1 MTKKDFTDLGV
12 SEELATK
19 AAEASKKELESYV
32 QKSKYDLVVT
42 EKETLEIQIKEH
54 CKQLE
59 ELKKAAKGSEELEK
73 KVKELQDDA
82 AASKAKY
89 EKQINDIQLNHAID
103 TALKEAKAKN
113 AKAVRSLLDMEN
125 IVLDDGK
132 VKGLD
137 KQIKKL
143 QEAEDSKFLFESA
156 PQPEDGKPKIGGNTD
171 NANSSGIGNGSAA
184 TDDGSDSKSIGQLM
198 AEAYNADHVP
208 AADNK

>member
-1 MTKKDFTDLGV
+1 MTKKDFTDLGI

-54 CKQLE
+54 GKQLD

-73 KVKELQDDA
+73 KVKELQDNA

-113 AKAVRSLLDMEN
+113 AKAVRSLLDMN
-125 IVLDDGK
+125 DIVLDEGK

-171 NANSSGIGNGSAA
+171 NANSSGIGSGSANN
-184 TDDGSDSKSIGQLM
+184 GNSSKTIGQLM

>member
-1 MTKKDFTDLGV
+1 MTKKDFTDLGI

-32 QKSKYDLVVT
+32 QKSKYDLAVT

-54 CKQLE
+54 GKQLE

-73 KVKELQDDA
+73 KVKELQDNA

-113 AKAVRSLLDMEN
+113 AKAVRSLLDMN
-125 IVLDDGK
+125 DIVLDDGK

-171 NANSSGIGNGSAA
+171 NANSSGIGSGSANN
-184 TDDGSDSKSIGQLM
+184 GNGSKSIGQLM

>member
-1 MTKKDFTDLGV
+1 MTKKDFTDLGI

-54 CKQLE
+54 GKQLE

-73 KVKELQDDA
+73 KVKELQDNA

-125 IVLDDGK
+125 IVLDDGR

-171 NANSSGIGNGSAA
+171 NANSSGVGNGSANN
-184 TDDGSDSKSIGQLM
+184 GNGSKSIGQLM
-198 AEAYNADHVP
+198 AEAYNTDHVP

>member
-1 MTKKDFTDLGV
+1 MTKKDFTDLGI

-54 CKQLE
+54 GKQLE

-73 KVKELQDDA
+73 KVKELQDNA

-89 EKQINDIQLNHAID
+89 EKQINDIQLNHVID

-113 AKAVRSLLDMEN
+113 AKAVRSLLDMN
-125 IVLDDGK
+125 DIVLDDGK

-171 NANSSGIGNGSAA
+171 NANSSGIGSGSA
-184 TDDGSDSKSIGQLM
+184 DNGNGSKSIGQLM

>member
-1 MTKKDFTDLGV
+1 MTKKDFTDLGI

-54 CKQLE
+54 GKQLD

-73 KVKELQDDA
+73 KVKELQDNA

-113 AKAVRSLLDMEN
+113 AKAVRSLLDMN
-125 IVLDDGK
+125 DIVLDEGK

-143 QEAEDSKFLFESA
+143 QEAEDSKFLFESVA
-156 PQPEDGKPKIGGNTD
+156 DPKDGKPKIGGSTD
-171 NANSSGIGNGSAA
+171 NANSSSIGNGSAD
-184 TDDGSDSKSIGQLM
+184 TGNGSKSIGQLM

>member
-1 MTKKDFTDLGV
+1 MTKKDFTDLGI

-32 QKSKYDLVVT
+32 QKSKYDLAVT

-54 CKQLE
+54 GKQLE

-73 KVKELQDDA
+73 KVKELQDNA

-113 AKAVRSLLDMEN
+113 AKAVRSLLDMN
-125 IVLDDGK
+125 DIVLDDGK

-143 QEAEDSKFLFESA
+143 QEAEDSKFLFESVA
-156 PQPEDGKPKIGGNTD
+156 DPKDGKPKIGGNTD
-171 NANSSGIGNGSAA
+171 NANSSGIGNGSA
-184 TDDGSDSKSIGQLM
+184 DNGNGSKSIGQLM

-208 AADNK
+208 TADNK